1 MVTKK
6 NALLGSA
13 LALVLTLSAASA
25 AMADGGGGG
34 DWHETAVY
42 ELALV
47 PGGAADSAAVR
58 ADLEYVTGMR
68 EHHAGALTMSE
79 EYLAKGRNPVL
90 RRMAGAIIANQE
102 YEIAV
107 LDEVKRQVEQPPTV
121 LADFGSTKL
130 VRRPVATEGLEHR
143 LSYIKAPPPTAFD
156 LWTTSGAVDEYDVR
170 WAKAMIAHH
179 QGALDMARDYNTD
192 PNGDNSFLRTMN
204 YDIVQDQTY
213 EIGLLESVIDRFP
226 GDASAIKLDPSMV
239 HGMSMHGAHG
249 TMDHGAMGHD
259 RMDHGPTGHRQM
271 GHKGMGH

>member
-1 MVTKK
+1 MLTKK

-13 LALVLTLSAASA
+13 LALVLALSAASA
-25 AMADGGGGG
+25 VMADGGGGG

-47 PGGAADSAAVR
+47 SGGAVASAVVK
-58 ADLEYVTGMR
+58 ADLDYVNGMR

-143 LSYIKAPPPTAFD
+143 LSYIKAPPPTALD

-179 QGALDMARDYNTD
+179 QGALDMARDYNAD
-192 PNGDNSFLRTMN
+192 PNGENSFLRTMN
-204 YDIVQDQTY
+204 YDIVRDQTY
-213 EIGLLESVIDRFP
+213 EIGLLESVVDRYP

-259 RMDHGPTGHRQM
+259 QMDHGPTGHRQM
-271 GHKGMGH
+271 GH

>member
-1 MVTKK
+1 MLTKK

-13 LALVLTLSAASA
+13 LVLAMTLSATSM

-34 DWHETAVY
+34 DWHETVVY
-42 ELALV
+42 ELTLV
-47 PGGAADSAAVR
+47 SGGAADPAVVK
-58 ADLEYVTGMR
+58 ADLDYVTGMR

-107 LDEVKRQVEQPPTV
+107 LDEVKRQVEQPPKV

-143 LSYIKAPPPTAFD
+143 LSYVKAPPPTALD
-156 LWTTSGAVDEYDVR
+156 LLTTSGAVNEYDVR

-179 QGALDMARDYNTD
+179 QGALDMARDYNAA
-192 PNGDNSFLRTMN
+192 PNGENSFLRTMN
-204 YDIVQDQTY
+204 YDIVQDQSY
-213 EIGLLESVIDRFP
+213 EIGFLESVIDRYP
-226 GDASAIKLDPSMV
+226 GDASAIQLDPSMV
-239 HGMSMHGAHG
+239 HGMSMHGGHG
-249 TMDHGAMGHD
+249 TMDHGSMKHD
-259 RMDHGPTGHRQM
+259 AMDHGATGHVPM
-271 GHKGMGH
+271 NHKTKAY